1 MKTIPTILAVLAL
14 SPAAI
19 ADDYTLF
26 RVCQDQHL
34 IRTSDGAE
42 VGHVEYIVVEPASH
56 RIISSIVTGGDVGDR
71 FVAVPFESMTFGPD
85 REIMLPEIT
94 RERIISAPVIER
106 SQIATS
112 MRIQSSL
119 LDRTSE
125 HFGVRFDANANGRE
139 RERREGG
146 RFISTQDPNSR
157 LRNRSESADK
167 EQPAKDRENAQG
179 RSNLNTPP
187 AGRSTPESTQERNAS
202 QSNRPASAEKE
213 QSTQGRRNA
222 QERSSRDTEK
232 PQGRSSP
239 DTPPA
244 GRSTPESTQERNASQ
259 SNRPA
264 SAEKEQST
272 QSRGSAQGRSSHDN
286 TESGKGRAE
295 RDVPKP
301 QERTTP
307 NTEKVKPERSAE
319 GAESSTEKA
328 PSKTP
333 RKPEKPEKESKRNSP
348 PN

>member
-213 QSTQGRRNA
+213 QSTQ
-222 QERSSRDTEK
+222 
-232 PQGRSSP
+232 
-239 DTPPA
+239 
-244 GRSTPESTQERNASQ
+244 
-259 SNRPA
+259 
-264 SAEKEQST
+264 
-272 QSRGSAQGRSSHDN
+272 SRGSAQGRSSHDN